1 MLNLST
7 ESSSSSNAPVDAAA
21 PARPEIEH
29 IPDFTRALFA
39 IHTTLLQHSRIL
51 AQLSASDYTKN
62 PVGPVKSSIA
72 SHTRH
77 TLDHVEALL
86 HAIELG
92 VINYDHRERNT
103 SIETDLPSAMA
114 AVDDLLSRLNRAAK
128 CPPAPDTRWVMSTIF
143 TEGGKPAVLS
153 TSPVREAA
161 FVLSHTI
168 HHHAL
173 IGVMARSLG
182 AILPDRFGY
191 APSTPANS
199 LTPDT
204 TAEQSTCA
212 R

>member
-7 ESSSSSNAPVDAAA
+7 KSSSNSNAQANTTTAASSVVDQ
-21 PARPEIEH
+21 

-39 IHTTLLQHSRIL
+39 IHATLLQHARVL

-62 PVGPVKSSIA
+62 PVGPVKSSVA

-77 TLDHVEALL
+77 TLDHIEALL
-86 HAIELG
+86 HAIEIG

-103 SIETDLPSAMA
+103 PVETDLPSAMA
-114 AVDDLLSRLNRAAK
+114 AVDDLLNRLNRAAK

-153 TSPVREAA
+153 TLPVREAA

-173 IGVMARSLG
+173 LGVMARELG

-191 APSTPANS
+191 APSTPDNS
-199 LTPDT
+199 LTP
-204 TAEQSTCA
+204 AEQSTCA